1 MMQLLAHPLQRAEQE
16 DMEMEELKDI
26 TTQEDTLIL
35 LEDDDWNTGIKKD
48 CNIIRVRGYYQRQ
61 FSKFYE
67 FRLIMYMS
75 C

>member
-35 LEDDDWNTGIKKD
+35 LEDDD
-48 CNIIRVRGYYQRQ
+48 
-61 FSKFYE
+61 
-67 FRLIMYMS
+67 
-75 C
+75 